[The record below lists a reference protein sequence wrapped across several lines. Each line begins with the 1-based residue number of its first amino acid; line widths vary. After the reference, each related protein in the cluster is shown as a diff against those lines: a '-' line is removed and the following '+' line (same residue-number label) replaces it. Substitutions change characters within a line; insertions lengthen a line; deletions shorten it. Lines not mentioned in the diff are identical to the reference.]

1 MLPSRSGI
9 LAEAINMKILT
20 KNLPDSLHPHPD
32 SLHFTLVPRILTPN
46 HGIPTLIPR
55 ISTLIPCVPTWIP
68 CILTRIP
75 RVPTLIPRVSIILL
89 ILFPNFPFRLL
100 QIAGAFKGVYHNNDY
115 FHLSEKQKR
124 SFHNF

>member
-55 ISTLIPCVPTWIP
+55 
-68 CILTRIP
+68 
-75 RVPTLIPRVSIILL
+75 VSIILL